1 MRVLLR
7 RGLFYLITAFAAITI
22 NFFLP
27 RMMPGDPIER
37 MLTRFQGQLSPD
49 AVYALR
55 QLFGQGDDNLWTQYW
70 EYWGNIFTG
79 NLGVSISAYPAQ
91 VSTMIMQGLPW
102 TLSLIGICTVLSFVI
117 GVGLG
122 MLVGWRRGSWMD
134 GLVPATTFISSIPYF
149 WFGLIMVYIFA
160 VNLHWFPLS
169 GGYQPGLMPSF
180 TLEFIGSVI
189 SYGML
194 PAITIIVS
202 SIGGWL
208 LGMRN
213 MMVTTLSEDY
223 VLLAQAKG
231 LKTSR
236 VMRTYAG
243 RNAVLPSLA
252 SFAMSL
258 GFLVGGSI
266 VTEVVFNY
274 PGLGYTLFQAVQQ
287 QDYPLMQGIFL
298 VITLTVLVAN
308 LVADFAY
315 VLLDPRTRQEARR

>member
-37 MLTRFQGQLSPD
+37 MLTRFQGKLSPE

-55 QLFGQGDDNLWTQYW
+55 QLFGQGDDNVWNQYW

-79 NLGVSISAYPAQ
+79 NLGISISAYPAP
-91 VSTMIMQGLPW
+91 VSTMILQGLPW

-122 MLVGWRRGSWMD
+122 TLVGWRRGSWMD

-149 WFGLIMVYIFA
+149 WFGLIMVYVFA
-160 VNLHWFPLS
+160 VTLRWFPLS
-169 GGYQPGLMPSF
+169 GGYQPGLVPGF
-180 TLEFIGSVI
+180 DLEFIGSVI

-231 LKTSR
+231 LKVGR
-236 VMRTYAG
+236 VMNTYAG

-298 VITLTVLVAN
+298 VITITVLVAN

>member
-7 RGLFYLITAFAAITI
+7 RGLFYVITAFAAITI

-37 MLTRFQGQLSPD
+37 MLTRFQGQLSPE

-55 QLFGQGDDNLWTQYW
+55 QLFGQGDENLWNQYW
-70 EYWGNIFTG
+70 QYWGDIFTG
-79 NLGVSISAYPAQ
+79 NLGVSISAYPAP
-91 VSTMIMQGLPW
+91 VTTLILQGLPW

-122 MLVGWRRGSWMD
+122 MVVGWRRGSWLD

-149 WFGLIMVYIFA
+149 WFGLIMVYVFA
-160 VNLHWFPLS
+160 VLLRWFPLS
-169 GGYQPGLMPSF
+169 GGYEPGLTPGF
-180 TLEFIGSVI
+180 NGEFIASVF
-189 SYGML
+189 SYGLL
-194 PAITIIVS
+194 PAFTIVVS

-231 LKTSR
+231 LKTRR
-236 VMRTYAG
+236 VMSTYAG

-298 VITLTVLVAN
+298 VITITVLVAN

-315 VLLDPRTRQEARR
+315 VMLDPRTRQEARR

>member
-37 MLTRFQGQLSPD
+37 MLTRFQGKLSPE

-55 QLFGQGDDNLWTQYW
+55 QLFGQGDANLWNQYW

-79 NLGVSISAYPAQ
+79 NLGVSISAYPAP
-91 VSTMIMQGLPW
+91 VSTMILQGLPW

-122 MLVGWRRGSWMD
+122 MLVGWRRGSGMD
-134 GLVPATTFISSIPYF
+134 GLVPGTTYISSIPYF
-149 WFGLIMVYIFA
+149 WFGLIMVYVFA
-160 VNLHWFPLS
+160 VLLRWFPLS
-169 GGYQPGLMPSF
+169 GGYEPGLMPGF
-180 TLEFIGSVI
+180 NLEFIGSVI

-231 LKTSR
+231 LKTRR
-236 VMRTYAG
+236 VMSTYAG

-298 VITLTVLVAN
+298 VITITVLVAN

-315 VLLDPRTRQEARR
+315 VMLDPRTRQEARR

>member
-7 RGLFYLITAFAAITI
+7 RALFYVITAFAAITI

-27 RMMPGDPIER
+27 RMMPGDPVER
-37 MLTRFQGQLSPD
+37 MLTRFQGELSPE
-49 AVYALR
+49 AVFALR
-55 QLFGQGDDNLWTQYW
+55 ELFGQSDASLWNQYLDYWSDVLHGD
-70 EYWGNIFTG
+70 
-79 NLGVSISAYPAQ
+79 LGVSISAYPAT
-91 VSTMIMQGLPW
+91 VATVIGQGLPW
-102 TLSLIGICTVLSFVI
+102 TLGLIGICTVLSFVI
-117 GVGLG
+117 GTVMG
-122 MLVGWRRGSWMD
+122 MIVGWRRGSWLD

-149 WFGLIMVYIFA
+149 WFGLIMVYVFA
-160 VNLHWFPLS
+160 VTLHWFPLS
-169 GGYQPGLMPSF
+169 GGYQPGLVPGF
-180 TLEFIGSVI
+180 TWEFISSVI
-189 SYGML
+189 VYGML
-194 PAITIIVS
+194 PAITIIVA

-231 LKTSR
+231 LRTRR
-236 VMRTYAG
+236 VMNRYAG
-243 RNAVLPSLA
+243 RNAILPSLA

-274 PGLGYTLFQAVQQ
+274 PGLGYTLFQAVNQ

-298 VITLTVLVAN
+298 VITITVLVAN
-308 LVADFAY
+308 LLADVVY
-315 VLLDPRTRQEARR
+315 VSLDPRTRQEARR

>member
-1 MRVLLR
+1 MRVLLTR
-7 RGLFYLITAFAAITI
+7 ALFYIITAFAAITI

-37 MLTRFQGQLSPD
+37 MLVRFQGQLSPE
-49 AVYALR
+49 AVFALR
-55 QLFGQGDDNLWTQYW
+55 KLFGEGDDNLWTQYW
-70 EYWGNIFTG
+70 AYWGNIFRG
-79 NLGVSISAYPAQ
+79 DLGVSISAYPAS
-91 VSTMIMQGLPW
+91 VGSMIGQGLPW
-102 TLSLIGICTVLSFVI
+102 TLGLIGLCTVLSFAI
-117 GVGLG
+117 GISLG
-122 MLVGWRRGSWMD
+122 MLVGWRRGSWWD
-134 GLVPATTFISSIPYF
+134 GLVPFTTFLSSIPYF
-149 WFGLIMVYIFA
+149 WFGIIMVYLFA
-160 VNLHWFPLS
+160 IILHWFPLS
-169 GGYQPGLMPSF
+169 GGYQAGLMPGWNGD
-180 TLEFIGSVI
+180 FITSVVV
-189 SYGML
+189 YGTL
-194 PAITIIVS
+194 PAITIVIS
-202 SIGGWL
+202 SVGGWL

-236 VMRTYAG
+236 VRQRYAG
-243 RNAVLPSLA
+243 RNAILPSLA

-274 PGLGYTLFQAVQQ
+274 PGLGYTLFQAVNQ

-308 LVADFAY
+308 LIADFVY
-315 VLLDPRTRQEARR
+315 VMLDPRTRQEAH

>member
-37 MLTRFQGQLSPD
+37 MLTRFQGKLSPE

-55 QLFGQGDDNLWTQYW
+55 ELFGQGDTNLWNQYW
-70 EYWGNIFTG
+70 QYWGDIFTG
-79 NLGVSISAYPAQ
+79 DLGVSISAYPSP
-91 VSTMIMQGLPW
+91 VSTMILQGLPW
-102 TLSLIGICTVLSFVI
+102 TLSLIGICTVLSFII

-122 MLVGWRRGSWMD
+122 MLVGWRRGSWLD

-149 WFGLIMVYIFA
+149 WFGLIMVYVFA
-160 VNLHWFPLS
+160 VLLRWFPLS
-169 GGYQPGLMPSF
+169 GGYQPGLTPGFS
-180 TLEFIGSVI
+180 LEFIGSVI

-231 LKTSR
+231 LRTGR
-236 VMRTYAG
+236 VMSTYAG

-298 VITLTVLVAN
+298 VITITVLVAN

-315 VLLDPRTRQEARR
+315 VMLDPRTRQEARR

>member
-1 MRVLLR
+1 VLLR

-37 MLTRFQGQLSPD
+37 MLTRFQGKLSPE

-55 QLFGQGDDNLWTQYW
+55 QLFGQGDDNVWNQYW

-79 NLGVSISAYPAQ
+79 NLGISISAYPAP
-91 VSTMIMQGLPW
+91 VSTMILQGLPW

-122 MLVGWRRGSWMD
+122 TLVGWRRGSWMD

-149 WFGLIMVYIFA
+149 WFGLIMVYVFA
-160 VNLHWFPLS
+160 VTLRWFPLS
-169 GGYQPGLMPSF
+169 GGYQPGLVPGF
-180 TLEFIGSVI
+180 DLEFIGSVI

-231 LKTSR
+231 LKVGR
-236 VMRTYAG
+236 VMNTYAG

-298 VITLTVLVAN
+298 VITITVLVAN